1 MKIRLLF
8 AVTLLA
14 GTIAVDV
21 QGGGGENFQR
31 RTVEERVAAVHEKME
46 SAFKFDEEKLAQIDS
61 VFAKFYRSTDE
72 VRNDL
77 ISGGGGGDRSQTREK
92 MQSLFDERDAE
103 LAVLLGE
110 ANFKRWKEVIEP
122 SMKRGE

>member
-1 MKIRLLF
+1 MKPRLLF
-8 AVTLLA
+8 ALTLLA
-14 GTIAVDV
+14 GTIAANA
-21 QGGGGENFQR
+21 QSGFPR

-46 SAFKFDEEKLAQIDS
+46 SAFKLDEAKLAQIDS

-72 VRNDL
+72 VRDDL
-77 ISGGGGGDRSQTREK
+77 MAGGGDRSQIREK
-92 MQSLFDERDAE
+92 MQPLLDERDAE
-103 LAVLLGE
+103 LTVLLGE